1 MVLASLLGA
10 GCALVAPLPE
20 PTTVEQRLAALPLDG
35 APVAA
40 PVTIR
45 WNEHQIPFV
54 EAASDRDL
62 MVGLGMVHAHLRL
75 GQMEVMRRVARGRV
89 SEMAGPFTAD
99 IDHALRILDFGKAA
113 PATLAALPPATRDLL
128 DGFVAGIN
136 HVLMSVAV
144 LPHEFRLLGLKREP
158 WTAEDVLTVGRL
170 ASIDINWLVWFRLMP
185 LRDRADWPELFA
197 RVLRSGGASLPSFG
211 GAEDA
216 SAALLEGLLLDHGRT
231 GSNSVAVAGTRTA
244 SGAAMIASDP
254 HLGVSLPNLWLVAG
268 ARSPSFH
275 VVGLMPPGLPI
286 FGVGRNPTV
295 AWGGTN
301 MRAASSDL
309 VDVSGLPP
317 EAFTVGEQR
326 IRVRWWFD
334 RTVTVRQSP
343 WGPVVS
349 DAATVKA
356 RDGETL
362 ALRWAGHDVSDEI
375 TAMFGVARA
384 TDFAGFRAALAGF
397 HLPGQNML
405 YADVAGHVGQVMAVR
420 LPRRTE
426 APGDIAVPP
435 QRAGDWAAGLT
446 AAELPA
452 VLDPPGGFVA
462 SANNRPA
469 PAPVTVGWFFSPDDR
484 IRRLQEL
491 LSGDGTVAR
500 DDLMALQ
507 RDVTVASAIALRDT
521 LGRHVAALPDG
532 VLGDAADKAAALIA
546 GWDGRYDAASAGA
559 VAFEAA
565 AHHLEQQLWSA
576 EERAVA
582 GIVDRVNQA
591 LAETLDKAP
600 AARLREVLPLALAAA
615 TAAVEKHGSWGEMHR
630 LAFAHTLANAPVI
643 GDRYRFGDMPASG
656 TTTSVNK
663 SAHGRT
669 EDRHPTRYGAQSRHV
684 SDLADPDANWFV
696 LLGGQ
701 DGWFNSSTFLDQTT
715 LWRDGGYVQVPLRPD
730 SVAGAFRHVTI
741 LRPAGGA

>member
-1 MVLASLLGA
+1 MILASLLGA
-10 GCALVAPLPE
+10 GCAVVAPLPE
-20 PTTVEQRLAALPLDG
+20 PTTVEQRLAALPLAG

-45 WNEHQIPFV
+45 WNEHQVPFV

-62 MVGLGMVHAHLRL
+62 MVGLGIVHAHLRL

-89 SEMAGPFTAD
+89 SEMAGPFTTD

-136 HVLMSVAV
+136 HVLTNLRE
-144 LPHEFRLLGLKREP
+144 LPHEFRLLSLAREP
-158 WTAEDVLTVGRL
+158 WTAEDVLTIGRL

-197 RVLRSGGASLPSFG
+197 RVLAAGGASLPSFG
-211 GAEDA
+211 ADTSTAMLED
-216 SAALLEGLLLDHGRT
+216 LLLDHGRT
-231 GSNSVAVAGTRTA
+231 GSNSVAVAGRRTA
-244 SGAAMIASDP
+244 SGAALIANDP
-254 HLGVSLPNLWLVAG
+254 HLGVSLPNLWLVVG

-275 VVGLMPPGLPI
+275 LVGLMPPGLPI
-286 FGVGRNPTV
+286 FGVGRNPNV

-317 EAFTVGEQR
+317 EAFTTNEQR
-326 IRVRWWFD
+326 LRVRWWFD
-334 RTVTVRQSP
+334 RTVSVRNSP

-349 DAATVKA
+349 DAETIKS
-356 RDGETL
+356 RDGEVL

-375 TAMFGVARA
+375 TAMLGVARA
-384 TDFAGFRAALAGF
+384 TDFTAFRQALDGF

-405 YADVAGHVGQVMAVR
+405 YADAAGHVGQVMAVR
-420 LPRRTE
+420 LPRRSGP
-426 APGDIAVPP
+426 PGDIAVPP
-435 QRAGDWAAGLT
+435 QRAADWSDGLT
-446 AAELPA
+446 AARLPF
-452 VLDPPGGFVA
+452 VLDPADGFVA

-484 IRRLQEL
+484 IGRLRAL
-491 LSGDGTVAR
+491 LAGDGKVSR

-507 RDVTVASAIALRDT
+507 RDVTVASAIALCDVLARRI
-521 LGRHVAALPDG
+521 GALPP
-532 VLGDAADKAAALIA
+532 DALTPQARQAAALI
-546 GWDGRYDAASAGA
+546 GEWNGSYDIESAGA
-559 VAFEAA
+559 VAFEIA
-565 AHHLEQQLWSA
+565 AHHLEQALWP
-576 EERAVA
+576 EETRAVA
-582 GIVDRVNQA
+582 ALVDRANDA
-591 LAETLDKAP
+591 LADTLATLPD
-600 AARLREVLPLALAAA
+600 ARLAAFLPTALAAA
-615 TAAVEKHGSWGEMHR
+615 AAGVDTFGRWGEMHR
-630 LAFAHTLANAPVI
+630 LAFNHTLANAPVV
-643 GDRYRFGDMPASG
+643 GSRYRFGDMPASG
-656 TTTSVNK
+656 TTTSINK

-669 EDRHPTRYGAQSRHV
+669 DMRHPTRYGAQSRHV

-701 DGWFNSSTFLDQTT
+701 DGWFNSSTFLDQTV
-715 LWRDGGYVQVPLRPD
+715 LWREGGYVQVPLRPE
-730 SVAGAFRHVTI
+730 SVAARFGHVTV
-741 LRPAGGA
+741 LQPAVGK